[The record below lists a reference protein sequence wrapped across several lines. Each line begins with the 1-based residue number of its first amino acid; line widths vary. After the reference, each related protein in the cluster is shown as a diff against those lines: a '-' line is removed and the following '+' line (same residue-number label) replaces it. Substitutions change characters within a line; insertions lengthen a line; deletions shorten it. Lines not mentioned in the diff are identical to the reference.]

1 MPSPS
6 TFSQSSLGV
15 PVRDPRPAAD
25 GRLQRL
31 LVGLAH
37 KHGVPAAQLVVH
49 DGGRSGSAVAGEIT
63 AEAKF
68 PVGSITKAFTAALAM
83 LLVADGD
90 LDPDD
95 PLGEHLDGLG
105 PQVGRPTIG
114 QVLSHTGGLPAALGA
129 AADGTASARR
139 YLRACRDA
147 GLVQPPGL
155 GFSYSNTGYVLAGYV
170 VEAITG
176 MSWWEAVDTML
187 LGELGID
194 AAFVVEPGA
203 RRRSGAHLSGH
214 AVHAETGRARPVAQT
229 LTPAE
234 AAAGALALSAEDLAT
249 FGRMFC
255 GGAGPLPVDL
265 AGLMRRPVPGAEPF
279 GLADGWGLGLA
290 GYRGADAD
298 CRCSGVPGGGAP
310 GPRRSLGCHCCSGVP
325 GGGAPG
331 PRRSLG
337 CLWTGHDGTADGT
350 SCHLRIDAEHGRIVA
365 LTTNGSTGSA
375 LWTDLVA
382 ALRADGLPVGDYELP
397 RDLARAARPAAD
409 LTGRYTNGDLE
420 YQVDVRADG
429 GAVLVVDGEV
439 YPELALLRDGSF
451 SVREPGTGRRIIG
464 GRFLTDPATG
474 TVSAMQA
481 GGRVARRRLRAC

>member
-6 TFSQSSLGV
+6 TFSQTLRV
-15 PVRDPRPAAD
+15 PAGDPRSTSD
-25 GRLQRL
+25 ERLRRL
-31 LVGLAH
+31 LAGLCH

-49 DGGRSGSAVAGEIT
+49 DGSRPAAVAVGADAT
-63 AEAKF
+63 AKF

-90 LDPDD
+90 LSPDD
-95 PLGEHLDGLG
+95 PLAEHLDGLG
-105 PQVGRPTIG
+105 PQVGRPTVE

-129 AADGTASARR
+129 AADGTGSARR

-147 GLVQPPGL
+147 GLVQPPGQ
-155 GFSYSNTGYVLAGYV
+155 GFSYSNVGYVLAGYL

-176 MSWWEAVDTML
+176 MSWWEAIDTL
-187 LGELGID
+187 LLDELGIA
-194 AAFVVEPGA
+194 AAFVVEPGT
-203 RRRSGAHLSGH
+203 RRRADAHLSGH
-214 AVHAETGRARPVAQT
+214 AVHAATGRARPVAQT
-229 LTPAE
+229 LTTVE
-234 AAAGALALSAEDLAT
+234 AAAGALALSAEDLAA
-249 FGRMFC
+249 FGLMFC
-255 GGAGPLPVDL
+255 GEDGPLPADL
-265 AGLMRRPVPGAEPF
+265 LELMRRPVAGAEPF

-290 GYRGADAD
+290 VYRGADAD
-298 CRCSGVPGGGAP
+298 WA
-310 GPRRSLGCHCCSGVP
+310 
-325 GGGAPG
+325 
-331 PRRSLG
+331 
-337 CLWTGHDGTADGT
+337 GHDGTADGT
-350 SCHLRIDAEHGRIVA
+350 SCHLRVDAEHGRVVA
-365 LTTNGSTGSA
+365 LTTNASTGSA

-397 RDLARAARPAAD
+397 SGLDRATGPAAD

-439 YPELALLRDGSF
+439 YPELAMLRDGSF

-474 TVSAMQA
+474 AVSAMQA
-481 GGRVARRRLRAC
+481 GGRVARRRRRAS

>member
-6 TFSQSSLGV
+6 TFYQSLRV
-15 PVRDPRPAAD
+15 PVRDLRPPAD

-31 LVGLAH
+31 LTGLAH

-49 DGGRSGSAVAGEIT
+49 DGGRTGSATAGEIT
-63 AEAKF
+63 AAAKF
-68 PVGSITKAFTAALAM
+68 PAGSITKAFTAALAM

-95 PLGEHLDGLG
+95 PLAEHLDGLG
-105 PQVGRPTIG
+105 PQVGRPTVR
-114 QVLSHTGGLPAALGA
+114 QVLSHTGGLPAGLGA
-129 AADGTASARR
+129 AAEGAGSARR

-147 GLVQPPGL
+147 GLVQPPGQ
-155 GFSYSNTGYVLAGYV
+155 GFSYSNVGYVLTGYV

-176 MSWWEAVDTML
+176 MSWWEAMDAL
-187 LGELGID
+187 LLDELGID
-194 AAFVVEPGA
+194 GAFVVEPGA
-203 RRRSGAHLSGH
+203 RRRTGAHVSGH
-214 AVHAETGRARPVAQT
+214 AVHAATGRARPVAQT
-229 LTPAE
+229 LTTAE
-234 AAAGALALSAEDLAT
+234 AAAGALALSAGDLAA
-249 FGRMFC
+249 FGLMFC
-255 GGAGPLPVDL
+255 GGDGPLPAHL
-265 AGLMRRPVPGAEPF
+265 AELMRRPVPGAEPF
-279 GLADGWGLGLA
+279 GLADAWGLGLA

-298 CRCSGVPGGGAP
+298 
-310 GPRRSLGCHCCSGVP
+310 
-325 GGGAPG
+325 
-331 PRRSLG
+331 
-337 CLWTGHDGTADGT
+337 WTGHDGTADGT
-350 SCHLRIDAEHGRIVA
+350 SCHLRVDPEHGRVVA

-397 RDLARAARPAAD
+397 RDLDRAARPAAD
-409 LTGRYTNGDLE
+409 LSGRYTNGDLE

-429 GAVLVVDGEV
+429 GTVLVVDGEV
-439 YPELALLRDGSF
+439 YPELALLRDGAF

-481 GGRVARRRLRAC
+481 GGRVARRRRHAS

>member
-6 TFSQSSLGV
+6 TFSQSIPAVREV
-15 PVRDPRPAAD
+15 PDQRSTAA

-31 LVGLAH
+31 LTGLAH
-37 KHGVPAAQLVVH
+37 RHGVPAAQLVVT
-49 DGGRSGSAVAGEIT
+49 DGGRTASVTAGEIT
-63 AEAKF
+63 PEAKF
-68 PVGSITKAFTAALAM
+68 PAGSITKAFTAALAM

-105 PQVGRPTIG
+105 PQVGRPTIA
-114 QVLSHTGGLPAALGA
+114 QVLSHTGGLPAGLGA
-129 AADGTASARR
+129 AAGEAGSARR

-155 GFSYSNTGYVLAGYV
+155 GFSYSNVGYVLAGYV

-176 MSWWEAVDTML
+176 MSWWEAMDALL

-203 RRRSGAHLSGH
+203 RLRSGGHVSGH
-214 AVHAETGRARPVAQT
+214 AVHAATGRARPVAQT
-229 LTPAE
+229 LTTAE
-234 AAAGALALSAEDLAT
+234 AAAGALALSAEDLAA
-249 FGRMFC
+249 FGSMFC
-255 GGAGPLPVDL
+255 GGDGPLPADL
-265 AGLMRRPVPGAEPF
+265 AELMRGPVPGAEPF
-279 GLADGWGLGLA
+279 GLADAWGLGLA

-298 CRCSGVPGGGAP
+298 WA
-310 GPRRSLGCHCCSGVP
+310 
-325 GGGAPG
+325 
-331 PRRSLG
+331 
-337 CLWTGHDGTADGT
+337 GHDGTADGT
-350 SCHLRIDAEHGRIVA
+350 SCHLRVDPEHGRVVA

-397 RDLARAARPAAD
+397 GELGRAARPAAD
-409 LTGRYTNGDLE
+409 LTGSYTNGDLE
-420 YQVDVRADG
+420 YQVDIRADG
-429 GAVLVVDGEV
+429 DAVLVVDGEV
-439 YPELALLRDGSF
+439 YRELALLRDGSF
-451 SVREPGTGRRIIG
+451 SVREPATGRRIIG

-481 GGRVARRRLRAC
+481 GGRIARRHRRAS

>member
-6 TFSQSSLGV
+6 TLSQSSLRV
-15 PVRDPRPAAD
+15 PLAKAD
-25 GRLQRL
+25 SRLQRL
-31 LVGLAH
+31 LAGLAH
-37 KHGVPAAQLVVH
+37 KHGVPAAQLVVT
-49 DGGRSGSAVAGEIT
+49 DGGRTESVTAGEIT

-68 PVGSITKAFTAALAM
+68 PVGSITKAFTAAVAM

-105 PQVGRPTIG
+105 PQVGLPTVG
-114 QVLSHTGGLPAALGA
+114 QVLSHTGGLPAGLGA
-129 AADGTASARR
+129 AAEEAGSARR
-139 YLRACRDA
+139 YLRVCRDA
-147 GLVQPPGL
+147 GLVQPPGQ
-155 GFSYSNTGYVLAGYV
+155 GFSYSNVGYVLAGYV

-176 MSWWEAVDTML
+176 MSWWEAVESL
-187 LGELGID
+187 LLRELGID
-194 AAFVVEPGA
+194 SAFVVEPGA
-203 RRRSGAHLSGH
+203 RRRPGGHVSGH
-214 AVHAETGRARPVAQT
+214 AVHAATGRARPVAQT
-229 LTPAE
+229 VTAAE
-234 AAAGALALSAEDLAT
+234 AATGALALSAEDLAA

-255 GGAGPLPVDL
+255 GGDGPLPADL
-265 AGLMRRPVPGAEPF
+265 AELMHRPVPGAEPF
-279 GLADGWGLGLA
+279 GLADTWGLGLA

-298 CRCSGVPGGGAP
+298 CRLSGAPGGGAP
-310 GPRRSLGCHCCSGVP
+310 GPRRSLGCHCRLSGAP

-337 CLWTGHDGTADGT
+337 CHWVGHDGTADGT
-350 SCHLRIDAEHGRIVA
+350 SCHLRVDPGHGRIVA

-375 LWTDLVA
+375 LWVDLVA
-382 ALRADGLPVGDYELP
+382 ALRAEGLPVGDYELP
-397 RDLARAARPAAD
+397 GGLDRAARPATD
-409 LTGRYTNGDLE
+409 LSGHYTNGDLE
-420 YQVDVRADG
+420 YQVDVRAD

-451 SVREPGTGRRIIG
+451 SVREPATGRRIIG

-481 GGRVARRRLRAC
+481 GGRVARRRRAS

>member
-6 TFSQSSLGV
+6 TFSQSI
-15 PVRDPRPAAD
+15 PVVRPDRRSSAD

-31 LVGLAH
+31 LTGLAH
-37 KHGVPAAQLVVH
+37 RHGVPAAQLVVT
-49 DGGRSGSAVAGEIT
+49 DGGRTTSVTAGAIT
-63 AEAKF
+63 EAAKF
-68 PVGSITKAFTAALAM
+68 PAGSITKAFTAALAM

-105 PQVGRPTIG
+105 PQVGRPTVA

-129 AADGTASARR
+129 AADGTGSARR

-155 GFSYSNTGYVLAGYV
+155 GFSYSNVGYVLTGYV

-176 MSWWEAVDTML
+176 MSWWEAVETL
-187 LGELGID
+187 LLDELGID

-203 RRRSGAHLSGH
+203 RLRSGGHLSGH
-214 AVHAETGRARPVAQT
+214 AVHAATGRARPVAQT
-229 LTPAE
+229 LTAAE
-234 AAAGALALSAEDLAT
+234 AAAGALALSAADLAA
-249 FGRMFC
+249 FGSMFC
-255 GGAGPLPVDL
+255 GGDGPLP
-265 AGLMRRPVPGAEPF
+265 AGLAERMRRPVPGAEPF
-279 GLADGWGLGLA
+279 GLADAWGLGLA

-298 CRCSGVPGGGAP
+298 WA
-310 GPRRSLGCHCCSGVP
+310 
-325 GGGAPG
+325 
-331 PRRSLG
+331 
-337 CLWTGHDGTADGT
+337 GHDGTADGT

-382 ALRADGLPVGDYELP
+382 ALRAEGLPVGDYELP
-397 RDLARAARPAAD
+397 SGLDRAARPAAD
-409 LTGRYTNGDLE
+409 LTGSYTNGDLE

-429 GAVLVVDGEV
+429 GTVLVVDGEV

-451 SVREPGTGRRIIG
+451 SVREPATGRRIIG

-481 GGRVARRRLRAC
+481 GGRVARRRRRAS

>member
-1 MPSPS
+1 MPIPTTLTQS
-6 TFSQSSLGV
+6 TLRV
-15 PVRDPRPAAD
+15 PVPATD

-31 LVGLAH
+31 LAGLAH
-37 KHGVPAAQLVVH
+37 KHGVPAAQLVVT
-49 DGGRSGSAVAGEIT
+49 DGGRTDSVTAGDVT

-68 PVGSITKAFTAALAM
+68 PVGSITKAFTATVAM

-105 PQVGRPTIG
+105 PQVGRPTCG

-129 AADGTASARR
+129 AADGAGSARR
-139 YLRACRDA
+139 YLRACREA

-155 GFSYSNTGYVLAGYV
+155 GFSYSNVGYVLTGYVI
-170 VEAITG
+170 EAITG
-176 MSWWEAVDTML
+176 MSWWEAMETVL
-187 LGELGID
+187 LDELGID

-203 RRRSGAHLSGH
+203 RRRGGAHVSGH
-214 AVHAETGRARPVAQT
+214 AVHAATGRARPVAQT

-234 AAAGALALSAEDLAT
+234 AAAGALALSAEDLAA
-249 FGRMFC
+249 FGGMFC
-255 GGAGPLPVDL
+255 GGDGPLPVDL
-265 AGLMRRPVPGAEPF
+265 AELMSRPVPGAEPF
-279 GLADGWGLGLA
+279 GLADSWGLGLA

-298 CRCSGVPGGGAP
+298 
-310 GPRRSLGCHCCSGVP
+310 
-325 GGGAPG
+325 
-331 PRRSLG
+331 
-337 CLWTGHDGTADGT
+337 WTGHDGTADGT
-350 SCHLRIDAEHGRIVA
+350 SCHLRIDSSHGRVVA
-365 LTTNGSTGSA
+365 LTTNGNTGAA

-382 ALRADGLPVGDYELP
+382 ALRAEGLPVGDYELP
-397 RDLARAARPAAD
+397 RDLGRAARPAAD

-429 GAVLVVDGEV
+429 DAVLVVDGEV

-481 GGRVARRRLRAC
+481 GGRVARRRRRAS

>member
-1 MPSPS
+1 MPTPTTLTQS
-6 TFSQSSLGV
+6 TLRV
-15 PVRDPRPAAD
+15 PGPAAG

-31 LVGLAH
+31 LAGLAH
-37 KHGVPAAQLVVH
+37 KHGVPAAQLVVT
-49 DGGRSGSAVAGEIT
+49 DGGRTDSVTAGAVT

-105 PQVGRPTIG
+105 PQVGRPAVG

-129 AADGTASARR
+129 AADGGSARR

-147 GLVQPPGL
+147 GLVQPPGV
-155 GFSYSNTGYVLAGYV
+155 GFSYSNVGYVLTGYV

-176 MSWWEAVDTML
+176 MSWWEAVETL
-187 LGELGID
+187 LLDELGID

-203 RRRSGAHLSGH
+203 RRRAGAHVSGH
-214 AVHAETGRARPVAQT
+214 AVHAATGRARPVAQT
-229 LTPAE
+229 LTAAE
-234 AAAGALALSAEDLAT
+234 AAAGALALSAEDLAA
-249 FGRMFC
+249 FGGMF
-255 GGAGPLPVDL
+255 GGGDGPLPADL
-265 AGLMRRPVPGAEPF
+265 AELMRRPVPGAEPF
-279 GLADGWGLGLA
+279 GLADSWGLGLA

-298 CRCSGVPGGGAP
+298 
-310 GPRRSLGCHCCSGVP
+310 
-325 GGGAPG
+325 
-331 PRRSLG
+331 
-337 CLWTGHDGTADGT
+337 WTGHDGTADGT
-350 SCHLRIDAEHGRIVA
+350 SCHLRVDAAHGRVVA
-365 LTTNGSTGSA
+365 LTTNGNTGAA

-382 ALRADGLPVGDYELP
+382 ALRAEGLPVGDYELP
-397 RDLARAARPAAD
+397 RDLDRAARPAAD
-409 LTGRYTNGDLE
+409 LTGHYTNGDLE

-429 GAVLVVDGEV
+429 DAVLVVDGEV

-481 GGRVARRRLRAC
+481 GGRVARRRRRAS

>member
-6 TFSQSSLGV
+6 TFSQILPV
-15 PVRDPRPAAD
+15 PVRDLRPPAD

-31 LVGLAH
+31 LTGLAH
-37 KHGVPAAQLVVH
+37 QHGVPAAQLVVH
-49 DGGRSGSAVAGEIT
+49 EGGRTGSAVAGGIAAT
-63 AEAKF
+63 AKF

-95 PLGEHLDGLG
+95 PLAEHLDGLG
-105 PQVGRPTIG
+105 PLVGRPTIG
-114 QVLSHTGGLPAALGA
+114 QVLSHTGGLPAGLGA
-129 AADGTASARR
+129 AADGAGSARR
-139 YLRACRDA
+139 YVRACRDA
-147 GLVQPPGL
+147 GLVQPPGQ
-155 GFSYSNTGYVLAGYV
+155 GFSYSNVGYVLAGYV

-176 MSWWEAVDTML
+176 MSWWEAMDTL
-187 LGELGID
+187 LLDELGIA

-214 AVHAETGRARPVAQT
+214 AVHAATGRARPVAQT
-229 LTPAE
+229 LATAE
-234 AAAGALALSAEDLAT
+234 AAAGALALSAEDLAA
-249 FGRMFC
+249 FGRMVC
-255 GGAGPLPVDL
+255 GGDGPLPAAL
-265 AGLMRRPVPGAEPF
+265 AELMRRPVPGAEPF
-279 GLADGWGLGLA
+279 GLADTWGLGLA

-298 CRCSGVPGGGAP
+298 WA
-310 GPRRSLGCHCCSGVP
+310 
-325 GGGAPG
+325 
-331 PRRSLG
+331 
-337 CLWTGHDGTADGT
+337 GHDGTADGT
-350 SCHLRIDAEHGRIVA
+350 SCHLRVDPEHGRVVA

-397 RDLARAARPAAD
+397 RTLDRAARPATD
-409 LTGRYTNGDLE
+409 LSGSYTNGDLE
-420 YQVDVRADG
+420 YRIDVRADG
-429 GAVLVVDGEV
+429 GTVLVVDGEV

-474 TVSAMQA
+474 AVSAMQA
-481 GGRVARRRLRAC
+481 GGRVARRHRRAS

>member
-1 MPSPS
+1 MPTP
-6 TFSQSSLGV
+6 TTLTQATLRV
-15 PVRDPRPAAD
+15 PVPAAD

-31 LVGLAH
+31 LAGLAH
-37 KHGVPAAQLVVH
+37 KHGVPAAQLVVT
-49 DGGRSGSAVAGEIT
+49 DGGRTDAVTAGGIT
-63 AEAKF
+63 AEAKV
-68 PVGSITKAFTAALAM
+68 PAGSITKAFTAAVAM

-105 PQVGRPTIG
+105 PQVGRPTVG

-129 AADGTASARR
+129 AADGGSARR
-139 YLRACRDA
+139 YLRACREA

-155 GFSYSNTGYVLAGYV
+155 GFSYSNVGYVLTGYVI
-170 VEAITG
+170 EAITG
-176 MSWWEAVDTML
+176 MSWWEAVETL
-187 LGELGID
+187 LLDELGID

-203 RRRSGAHLSGH
+203 RRRTGAHVSGH
-214 AVHAETGRARPVAQT
+214 AVHAATGRARPVAQT

-234 AAAGALALSAEDLAT
+234 AAAGALALSASDLAA
-249 FGRMFC
+249 FGGLFC
-255 GGAGPLPVDL
+255 GGDGPLPADL
-265 AGLMRRPVPGAEPF
+265 AELMRRPIPGAEPF
-279 GLADGWGLGLA
+279 GLADTWGLGLA

-298 CRCSGVPGGGAP
+298 
-310 GPRRSLGCHCCSGVP
+310 
-325 GGGAPG
+325 
-331 PRRSLG
+331 
-337 CLWTGHDGTADGT
+337 WTGHDGTADGT
-350 SCHLRIDAEHGRIVA
+350 SCHLRIDAAHGRIVA
-365 LTTNGSTGSA
+365 LTTNGNTGAA

-397 RDLARAARPAAD
+397 RDLDRAARPAAD
-409 LTGRYTNGDLE
+409 LSGHYTNGDLE

-429 GAVLVVDGEV
+429 DAVLVVDGEV

-451 SVREPGTGRRIIG
+451 SVREPATGRRIIG

-481 GGRVARRRLRAC
+481 GGRVARRRRRAS

>member
-6 TFSQSSLGV
+6 TFFQSIPV
-15 PVRDPRPAAD
+15 VRDVPGQRSTPD

-31 LVGLAH
+31 LTGLAH
-37 KHGVPAAQLVVH
+37 KHGVPAAQLVVA
-49 DGGRSGSAVAGEIT
+49 DGGRTDSATAGGIT
-63 AEAKF
+63 AAAKV
-68 PVGSITKAFTAALAM
+68 PAGSITKAFTAALAM

-95 PLGEHLDGLG
+95 SLGEHLDGLG
-105 PQVGRPTIG
+105 PQVGRPTIR

-129 AADGTASARR
+129 AADGAGSARR

-155 GFSYSNTGYVLAGYV
+155 GFSYSNVGYVLAGYV

-176 MSWWEAVDTML
+176 MSWWEAMDTLL

-203 RRRSGAHLSGH
+203 RHRTGAHLGGH
-214 AVHAETGRARPVAQT
+214 AVHAATGRARPVAQT
-229 LTPAE
+229 LTAAE
-234 AAAGALALSAEDLAT
+234 AAAGALALSAEDLAA

-255 GGAGPLPVDL
+255 GGESPLPADL
-265 AGLMRRPVPGAEPF
+265 LELMRRPVPGAEPF
-279 GLADGWGLGLA
+279 GLADTWGLGLA

-298 CRCSGVPGGGAP
+298 
-310 GPRRSLGCHCCSGVP
+310 
-325 GGGAPG
+325 
-331 PRRSLG
+331 
-337 CLWTGHDGTADGT
+337 WTGHDGTADGT

-397 RDLARAARPAAD
+397 GELDRAARPVAD
-409 LTGRYTNGDLE
+409 LTGHYTNGDLE
-420 YQVDVRADG
+420 YRVDVRADG
-429 GAVLVVDGEV
+429 GTVLVVDGEV

-481 GGRVARRRLRAC
+481 GGRVARRHRRAS

>member
-1 MPSPS
+1 MPSSS
-6 TFSQSSLGV
+6 TLTQSTLRGPA
-15 PVRDPRPAAD
+15 PVAD

-31 LVGLAH
+31 LTGLAH

-49 DGGRSGSAVAGEIT
+49 DGDRRAAAVAGEVT
-63 AEAKF
+63 ADAKF

-105 PQVGRPTIG
+105 PQVGRPAIG

-129 AADGTASARR
+129 ADGAGSARR
-139 YLRACRDA
+139 YLRACHDA
-147 GLVQPPGL
+147 GLVQPPGQ
-155 GFSYSNTGYVLAGYV
+155 GFSYSNVGYVLVGYV

-176 MSWWEAVDTML
+176 MSWWEAMETL
-187 LGELGID
+187 LLDELGID

-203 RRRSGAHLSGH
+203 RRRTGAHVSGH
-214 AVHAETGRARPVAQT
+214 AVHAATGRARPVAQT

-234 AAAGALALSAEDLAT
+234 AAAGALALSASDLAV
-249 FGRMFC
+249 FGGMFR
-255 GGAGPLPVDL
+255 GADGPLPADL
-265 AGLMRRPVPGAEPF
+265 VELMRRPVPGAEPF
-279 GLADGWGLGLA
+279 GLADTWGLGLA
-290 GYRGADAD
+290 GYRGPDAHW
-298 CRCSGVPGGGAP
+298 S
-310 GPRRSLGCHCCSGVP
+310 
-325 GGGAPG
+325 
-331 PRRSLG
+331 
-337 CLWTGHDGTADGT
+337 GHDGTADGT
-350 SCHLRIDAEHGRIVA
+350 SCHLRIDAAHGRVVA

-382 ALRADGLPVGDYELP
+382 ALRLEGIPVGDYELP
-397 RDLARAARPAAD
+397 RDVDRAARPAAD
-409 LTGRYTNGDLE
+409 LTGHYTNGDLE
-420 YQVDVRADG
+420 YEVDVRADG
-429 GAVLVVDGEV
+429 DAVLVVDGEV

-451 SVREPGTGRRIIG
+451 SVREPATGRRIIG

-481 GGRVARRRLRAC
+481 GGRVARRRRRAS

>member
-6 TFSQSSLGV
+6 TLSQSSLGV

-25 GRLQRL
+25 GRLHRL
-31 LVGLAH
+31 LTGLAH
-37 KHGVPAAQLVVH
+37 KHGVPAAQLVVL
-49 DGGRSGSAVAGEIT
+49 DGGRTASAVAGEIT
-63 AEAKF
+63 ADAKF
-68 PVGSITKAFTAALAM
+68 PAGSITKAFTAALAM

-90 LDPDD
+90 LDAGD

-105 PQVGRPTIG
+105 PQVGRPTVG

-129 AADGTASARR
+129 DADGAGSARR

-147 GLVQPPGL
+147 GLVQPPGQ
-155 GFSYSNTGYVLAGYV
+155 GFSYSNVGYVLTGYV

-176 MSWWEAVDTML
+176 MSWWEAMETL
-187 LGELGID
+187 LLDELGID

-203 RRRSGAHLSGH
+203 RRRAGAHVSGH
-214 AVHAETGRARPVAQT
+214 AVHAATGRARPVAQT
-229 LTPAE
+229 LSVAE
-234 AAAGALALSAEDLAT
+234 APAGALALSAEDLAA
-249 FGRMFC
+249 FGRMIC
-255 GGAGPLPVDL
+255 GGDGPLPADLVD
-265 AGLMRRPVPGAEPF
+265 LMRRPVPGAEPF
-279 GLADGWGLGLA
+279 GLADSWGLGLA
-290 GYRGADAD
+290 GYRGAGAD
-298 CRCSGVPGGGAP
+298 CRFPGAPGGGAP
-310 GPRRSLGCHCCSGVP
+310 GPM
-325 GGGAPG
+325 
-331 PRRSLG
+331 RSLG

-350 SCHLRIDAEHGRIVA
+350 SCHLRIDAGHDRVVA

-397 RDLARAARPAAD
+397 RDLDRAARPAAD

-481 GGRVARRRLRAC
+481 GGRVARRRRRAS

>member
-6 TFSQSSLGV
+6 TLSQSSSGV
-15 PVRDPRPAAD
+15 PVRDARSAAD

-31 LVGLAH
+31 LAGLAH
-37 KHGVPAAQLVVH
+37 KHGVPAAQLVVD
-49 DGGRSGSAVAGEIT
+49 DGGRVASAVAGDGT
-63 AEAKF
+63 AAAKF

-105 PQVGRPTIG
+105 PQVGRPTVG

-129 AADGTASARR
+129 AADGGSARR
-139 YLRACRDA
+139 YLRACREA
-147 GLVQPPGL
+147 GLVQPPGQ
-155 GFSYSNTGYVLAGYV
+155 GFSYSNVGYVLAGYV

-176 MSWWEAVDTML
+176 MSWHEAVDTLL

-194 AAFVVEPGA
+194 GAFVVEPGA
-203 RRRSGAHLSGH
+203 RRRTGAHVSGH
-214 AVHAETGRARPVAQT
+214 AVHAATGRARPVAQT
-229 LTPAE
+229 LSPAE
-234 AAAGALALSAEDLAT
+234 AAAGALALSAEDLAA
-249 FGRMFC
+249 FGRVFC
-255 GGAGPLPVDL
+255 GGDGPLPADL
-265 AGLMRRPVPGAEPF
+265 VELMRRPVPGAEPF
-279 GLADGWGLGLA
+279 GLADTWGLGLA

-298 CRCSGVPGGGAP
+298 
-310 GPRRSLGCHCCSGVP
+310 
-325 GGGAPG
+325 
-331 PRRSLG
+331 
-337 CLWTGHDGTADGT
+337 WTGHDGTADGT
-350 SCHLRIDAEHGRIVA
+350 SCHLRIDASHGRVVA

-382 ALRADGLPVGDYELP
+382 ALRAEGLPVGDYELP
-397 RDLARAARPAAD
+397 GDLDRAARPAAD
-409 LTGRYTNGDLE
+409 LSGHYTNGDLE

-429 GAVLVVDGEV
+429 GTVLVVDGEV

-481 GGRVARRRLRAC
+481 GGRVARRRRRAS

>member
-1 MPSPS
+1 MPYPS
-6 TFSQSSLGV
+6 TLSQSTPGV
-15 PVRDPRPAAD
+15 PVREPRSTTD

-31 LVGLAH
+31 LTGLAH
-37 KHGVPAAQLVVH
+37 RHGVPAAQLVVH
-49 DGGRSGSAVAGEIT
+49 DGGRTGSAVAGGIAAT
-63 AEAKF
+63 AKF
-68 PVGSITKAFTAALAM
+68 PAGSITKAFTAALAM

-90 LDPDD
+90 LSPDD

-105 PQVGRPTIG
+105 AQVGRPTLG

-129 AADGTASARR
+129 ATDGAGSARR

-147 GLVQPPGL
+147 GLVQPPGQC
-155 GFSYSNTGYVLAGYV
+155 FSYSNVGYVLTGYV

-176 MSWWEAVDTML
+176 MSWWEAMETLL

-194 AAFVVEPGA
+194 AAFVVAPGA
-203 RRRSGAHLSGH
+203 RRRTGAHVSGH
-214 AVHAETGRARPVAQT
+214 AVHAATGRARPVAQT
-229 LTPAE
+229 LTPVE
-234 AAAGALALSAEDLAT
+234 AAAGALALSAGDLAA
-249 FGRMFC
+249 FGRMIC
-255 GGAGPLPVDL
+255 GGDGPLPPDLVDL
-265 AGLMRRPVPGAEPF
+265 MRGPVPGAEPF
-279 GLADGWGLGLA
+279 GLADSWGLGLA

-298 CRCSGVPGGGAP
+298 
-310 GPRRSLGCHCCSGVP
+310 
-325 GGGAPG
+325 
-331 PRRSLG
+331 
-337 CLWTGHDGTADGT
+337 WTGHDGTADGT
-350 SCHLRIDAEHGRIVA
+350 SCHLRVDPEHGRVVA

-382 ALRADGLPVGDYELP
+382 ALRAEGLPVGDYELP
-397 RDLARAARPAAD
+397 QDLGRAARPAAD
-409 LTGRYTNGDLE
+409 LTGSYTNGDLE

-481 GGRVARRRLRAC
+481 GGRVARRRRRAS

>member
-1 MPSPS
+1 MSYPS
-6 TFSQSSLGV
+6 TLTQTSLWV
-15 PVRDPRPAAD
+15 PRSVAD

-31 LVGLAH
+31 LRGLAD
-37 KHGVPAAQLVVH
+37 KHGVPAAQLVVT
-49 DGGRSGSAVAGEIT
+49 DGGRTDSAVAGEIT

-68 PVGSITKAFTAALAM
+68 PAGSITKAFTAALAM

-105 PQVGRPTIG
+105 PQVGRPTVG

-129 AADGTASARR
+129 AADGGSARR

-147 GLVQPPGL
+147 GLVQAPGV
-155 GFSYSNTGYVLAGYV
+155 GFSYSNVGYVLTGYL

-176 MSWWEAVDTML
+176 MSWWEATETL
-187 LGELGID
+187 LLDELGID
-194 AAFVVEPGA
+194 AAFVVAPGA
-203 RRRSGAHLSGH
+203 RRRSGAHVSGH
-214 AVHAETGRARPVAQT
+214 AVHAATGRARPVAQT

-234 AAAGALALSAEDLAT
+234 AAAGALALSAADLAA
-249 FGRMFC
+249 FGGMFC
-255 GGAGPLPVDL
+255 GGDGPLPADL
-265 AGLMRRPVPGAEPF
+265 AELMARPVPGAEPF

-298 CRCSGVPGGGAP
+298 WA
-310 GPRRSLGCHCCSGVP
+310 
-325 GGGAPG
+325 
-331 PRRSLG
+331 
-337 CLWTGHDGTADGT
+337 GHDGTADGT
-350 SCHLRIDAEHGRIVA
+350 SCHLRIDPSHGRVVA

-382 ALRADGLPVGDYELP
+382 ALRLEGLPVGDYELP
-397 RDLARAARPAAD
+397 RDLDRAARPAAD
-409 LTGRYTNGDLE
+409 LTGHYTNGDLE

-429 GAVLVVDGEV
+429 DAVLVVDGEV

-481 GGRVARRRLRAC
+481 GGRVARRRRRAS

>member
-6 TFSQSSLGV
+6 TFSQFIPV
-15 PVRDPRPAAD
+15 VRDVPDPRSPAD

-31 LVGLAH
+31 LAGLAH

-49 DGGRSGSAVAGEIT
+49 DSGRTASATAGEII

-68 PVGSITKAFTAALAM
+68 PAGSITKAFTAALAM

-105 PQVGRPTIG
+105 PQVGRPTVG

-129 AADGTASARR
+129 DADGGGSARR

-155 GFSYSNTGYVLAGYV
+155 GFSYSNVGYVLTGYL

-176 MSWWEAVDTML
+176 MSWWEAMDTML
-187 LGELGID
+187 LGELGIE

-203 RRRSGAHLSGH
+203 RRRTAAHVSGH
-214 AVHAETGRARPVAQT
+214 AVHAATGRARPVAQT

-234 AAAGALALSAEDLAT
+234 AAAGALALSAGDLAA
-249 FGRMFC
+249 FGLMCC
-255 GGAGPLPVDL
+255 GGDGPLPADLVD
-265 AGLMRRPVPGAEPF
+265 LMRRPVPGAEPF

-298 CRCSGVPGGGAP
+298 
-310 GPRRSLGCHCCSGVP
+310 
-325 GGGAPG
+325 
-331 PRRSLG
+331 
-337 CLWTGHDGTADGT
+337 WTGHDGTADGT
-350 SCHLRIDAEHGRIVA
+350 SCHLRIDAEHGRVVA

-397 RDLARAARPAAD
+397 HDLARAARPAAD

-481 GGRVARRRLRAC
+481 GGRVARRRRRAS

>member
-6 TFSQSSLGV
+6 TFSQSIPV
-15 PVRDPRPAAD
+15 VRDVPDHRSPAD

-31 LVGLAH
+31 LAGLAH

-49 DGGRSGSAVAGEIT
+49 DGGRTASATAGEIT

-105 PQVGRPTIG
+105 PQVGRPTVG

-129 AADGTASARR
+129 AADGGGSARR

-155 GFSYSNTGYVLAGYV
+155 GFSYSNVGYVLTGYV

-176 MSWWEAVDTML
+176 MSWWEAMDTML

-203 RRRSGAHLSGH
+203 RRRTRAHVSGH
-214 AVHAETGRARPVAQT
+214 AVHAGTGRARPVAQT

-234 AAAGALALSAEDLAT
+234 AAAGALALSAEDLVA
-249 FGRMFC
+249 FGLMCC
-255 GGAGPLPVDL
+255 GGEGPLPADL
-265 AGLMRRPVPGAEPF
+265 IDLMRRPVPGAEPF

-298 CRCSGVPGGGAP
+298 
-310 GPRRSLGCHCCSGVP
+310 
-325 GGGAPG
+325 
-331 PRRSLG
+331 
-337 CLWTGHDGTADGT
+337 WTGHDGTADGT
-350 SCHLRIDAEHGRIVA
+350 SCHLRIDAEHGRVVA

-397 RDLARAARPAAD
+397 RDFDRAARPAAD

-481 GGRVARRRLRAC
+481 GGRVARRRRRAS